1 MADEHPP
8 AYYTDLT
15 VAPHDT
21 RHQNN
26 RELPPQYYF
35 AGEYDVVPTVRPDYM
50 TSPRSIV
57 ATTVGREI
65 SERGSFTE
73 IELRDLEAAARYL
86 DQSGDGAVDRATK
99 LRGFLIFFLCVVLAL
114 LMLGVIFGAVCFFF
128 LIRRKIEKAVG
139 A

>member
-8 AYYTDLT
+8 AYYTDLIA
-15 VAPHDT
+15 APHNT
-21 RHQNN
+21 QLQNN
-26 RELPPQYYF
+26 PELPPQYYF
-35 AGEYDVVPTVRPDYM
+35 AGGYDVAPRVRPDYM
-50 TSPRSIV
+50 TSPRSSV
-57 ATTVGREI
+57 ATTVGHEF

-86 DQSGDGAVDRATK
+86 DQSGDGAIDGVKK